1 MADLLTSSQS
11 QTTTAPQ
18 FYTDYLTNL
27 ASSGKTATDN
37 AQFADVN
44 PNQQAAFNM
53 AGSNVGNYQP
63 QLNAAVNT
71 AGNAVNSAGNISS
84 AANPYLQAGTQ
95 TSGLSQANPYL
106 QQGTAGADQLVQNYM
121 NPYVNDVVNQ
131 IGALNKQN
139 IQQNLTPG
147 VNAGAIGAGQFGSQR
162 GTNALALGIANQNL
176 GALGQQATAL
186 QSGYAQALQAA
197 QQQRANQLTAGSTA
211 GQLQNA
217 SNVNQI
223 NAAQAAAAA
232 QAQQAQQQLAGS
244 SQQSQLAGQQQQLGL
259 NQMNALAT
267 MGGQQQAIEQNK
279 QLFPLQKLGLQAGLL
294 QGQSIPMSTTQTS
307 QASPLSTIA
316 GLTAGGIGV
325 LNNISGIKSGLT
337 SLKDLFSG
345 FGGTDP
351 NAAANN
357 AYSGNSSNVENI
369 GT

>member
-11 QTTTAPQ
+11 QTTTAPK

-27 ASSGKTATDN
+27 ASAGQTAQQGAT
-37 AQFADVN
+37 FADVN
-44 PNQQAAFNM
+44 PNQQAAFNA
-53 AGSNVGNYQP
+53 AGANVGNYQP
-63 QLNAAVNT
+63 ELTRARDTTGGGANT
-71 AGNAVNSAGNISS
+71 AAGIAG

-106 QQGTAGADQLVQNYM
+106 QQGTTGADQLVQNYM

-139 IQQNLTPG
+139 IQQNLTPA

-197 QQQRANQLTAGSTA
+197 QQQRANQLAAGSTA

-217 SNVNQI
+217 YNANEI

-232 QAQQAQQQLAGS
+232 QAQQAQQQLAAGA
-244 SQQSQLAGQQQQLGL
+244 QQGNLAGQYQQLGL
-259 NQMNALAT
+259 NEMNALAT

-279 QLFPLQKLGLQAGLL
+279 QLFPLQKLGLQAGLM
-294 QGQSIPMSTTQTS
+294 QGASIPMSITQTS

-316 GLTAGGIGV
+316 GLGAAGVGV
-325 LNNISGIKSGLT
+325 LNNMPGISAGLS
-337 SLKDLFSG
+337 SLGKL
-345 FGGTDP
+345 FGG
-351 NAAANN
+351 
-357 AYSGNSSNVENI
+357 SGDTNSNPVSNPIYAEGEGPV
-369 GT
+369 